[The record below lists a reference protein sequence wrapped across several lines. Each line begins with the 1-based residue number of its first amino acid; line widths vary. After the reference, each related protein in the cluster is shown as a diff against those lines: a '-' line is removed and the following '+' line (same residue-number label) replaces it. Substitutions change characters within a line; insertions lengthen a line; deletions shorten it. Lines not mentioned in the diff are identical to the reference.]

1 MAKAE
6 RYISDRFCV
15 TRWCSVNRHS
25 DRSGSEL
32 VGKRTGTQ
40 PPTAL
45 AKPRIQASSR
55 YPSYQRRLGTE
66 CDSANFPNK
75 LDR

>member
-45 AKPRIQASSR
+45 AKSRAQASSR

-66 CDSANFPNK
+66 CEFSRHA
-75 LDR
+75 

>member
-15 TRWCSVNRHS
+15 TLWCSVNRHS

-32 VGKRTGTQ
+32 VRKRTGTQ
-40 PPTAL
+40 SPTVL
-45 AKPRIQASSR
+45 AKPLTQASSR
-55 YPSYQRRLGTE
+55 YPSYQRGLGTE
-66 CDSANFPNK
+66 CEFSRHA
-75 LDR
+75 